1 MSKITTET
9 QVSAGGVIYRGEGSA
24 AEVAL
29 IRLGERWQLPKGMIQ
44 AGEALEAAAARE
56 VQEETGITGEIQ
68 TLIERVEYWYYAK
81 GGKRRFHKFVYFY
94 LLRATGGDTAN
105 HDKEADEALGNSGE
119 RKLGVA
125 RDMCAALSVSRAA
138 EARASSNRFM

>member
-105 HDKEADEALGNSGE
+105 HDKEADEA
-119 RKLGVA
+119 RWVRA
-125 RDMCAALSVSRAA
+125 DAA
-138 EARASSNRFM
+138 EQLLTFANEKAVMARAQQMLP